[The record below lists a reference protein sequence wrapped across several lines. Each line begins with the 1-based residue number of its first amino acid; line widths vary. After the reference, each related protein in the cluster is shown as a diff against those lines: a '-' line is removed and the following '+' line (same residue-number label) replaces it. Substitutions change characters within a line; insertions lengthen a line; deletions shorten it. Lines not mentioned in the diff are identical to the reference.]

1 MKFSSTSAI
10 GKYVVIEI
18 NHTELKF
25 NSSIKSLLHLLWP
38 VLMKLLW
45 FLLGSDKCKGFSDA
59 KTFSEKFYDSFQSK
73 QYVAAIFGV

>member
-1 MKFSSTSAI
+1 
-10 GKYVVIEI
+10 
-18 NHTELKF
+18 
-25 NSSIKSLLHLLWP
+25 
-38 VLMKLLW
+38 MKLLW